1 MFDCIDGLYA
11 KLDLGSG
18 AHRSDK
24 TIKESCLAAV
34 TKDPVFAALA
44 ENEKYRKIVAKIT
57 AVI

>member
-24 TIKESCLAAV
+24 TIVESCLAAV

-44 ENEKYRKIVAKIT
+44 KHERYQKLVAKIT
-57 AVI
+57 AAI